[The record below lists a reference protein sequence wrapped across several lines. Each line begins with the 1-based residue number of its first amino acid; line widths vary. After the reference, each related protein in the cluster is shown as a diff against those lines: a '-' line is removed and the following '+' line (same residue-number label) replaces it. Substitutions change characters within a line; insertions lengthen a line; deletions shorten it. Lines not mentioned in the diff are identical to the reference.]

1 MNDVATRK
9 TQIRSTS
16 CVLAISLMSVGGFAM
31 AAGEGAE
38 LAEQIT
44 GALTTVSAIGAAVLA
59 VYGAIKIF
67 RLIRAAL

>member
-1 MNDVATRK
+1 MTNVATRK
-9 TQIRSTS
+9 TQIRSAS
-16 CVLAISLMSVGGFAM
+16 SVLALVTMSVGGFAM

-44 GALTTVSAIGAAVLA
+44 GALTTVAAIGAAVLA
-59 VYGAIKIF
+59 VYGSIKIF